1 MKIGID
7 IDGCINNQEDFTIN
21 YGMKYIV
28 ENNLPYRIVDIN
40 QGDSCKVFDWDEKTA
55 HAFWEEYR
63 QILAR
68 KDIRVHC
75 SEVIRK
81 LKDEGNE
88 IFIITARYNGDGWWD
103 SKSRDKVDKIT
114 KKYLKKQKIKYDR
127 LIFSENKQQI
137 IKDNNIDVMIEDN
150 IKYITEISKT
160 IPVIIMH
167 NRENSNLA
175 MPGTYRAYCWWDVYR
190 IIKDIKTK

>member
-28 ENNLPYRIVDIN
+28 ENNLSYRIVDIN

-103 SKSRDKVDKIT
+103 SKSRDKVEKIT
-114 KKYLKKQKIKYDR
+114 KKYLKKQKIKYHR
-127 LIFSENKQQI
+127 LIFSENKQQV

-150 IKYITEISKT
+150 IKYITEISK
-160 IPVIIMH
+160 IAPVIIMH
-167 NRENSNLA
+167 TRENSSLA
-175 MPGTYRAYCWWDVYR
+175 MPDTYRAYCWWDVYR
-190 IIKDIKTK
+190 IINGIKS

>member
-28 ENNLPYRIVDIN
+28 ENNLSYRIVDIN

-103 SKSRDKVDKIT
+103 SKSRDKVEKIT
-114 KKYLKKQKIKYDR
+114 KKYLKKQKIKYNR
-127 LIFSENKQQI
+127 LIFSENKQQV

-150 IKYITEISKT
+150 IKYITEISK
-160 IPVIIMH
+160 IAPVIIM
-167 NRENSNLA
+167 NTRENSSLA
-175 MPGTYRAYCWWDVYR
+175 MPDTYRAYCWWDVYR
-190 IIKDIKTK
+190 IINGIKS